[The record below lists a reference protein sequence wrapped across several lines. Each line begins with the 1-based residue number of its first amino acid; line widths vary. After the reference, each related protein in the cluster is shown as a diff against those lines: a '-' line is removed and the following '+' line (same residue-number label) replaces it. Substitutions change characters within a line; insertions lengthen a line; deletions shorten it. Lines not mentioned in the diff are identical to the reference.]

1 MSSKKGLTVG
11 KIRGALYKTGKVLGD
26 INAVIRGTIIQRI
39 LRRIMGSWASRT
51 MSAVL
56 RDRRR

>member
-11 KIRGALYKTGKVLGD
+11 KVRGALYRTGKVLGD

-39 LRRIMGSWASRT
+39 LRRIMGSWASQA

-56 RDRRR
+56 RGWRR